1 MKKLT
6 LYFTLL
12 MLIGLFSVSC
22 TNLDEEVFSQ
32 MPTDSY
38 GTNEAEINS
47 LIAPIYTRLRD
58 FNCVGSPAPKENCTD
73 MSVTPTRRGGDW
85 WDGGAYK
92 EMKLGTWN
100 PKTNAAITIY
110 NTSYSR
116 ITNFNQIAYL
126 IEQSKAIPEADKPK
140 YLSQVRAARAQRY
153 IELID
158 MYGDV
163 PLVYDFTD
171 LSKPVTKT
179 RAEVYAWTLNELNE
193 IKDVIRAD
201 VSAASYGKFTRGS
214 VYFMLAKMYLN
225 AHIWNPAGGTKYA
238 ECIAACDEIMKL
250 PYALEPNW
258 KEQFSAANEN
268 SKEAILVAVNSIT
281 SSFPSRGYTLHYL
294 DPKALGLPGS
304 ANNGIC
310 AMPDYVKSFDTDDK
324 RYLGSFLIGPM
335 LDPATGTVITTAHG
349 RPLNH
354 TVDVTIKYS
363 IDADGWGQVEQE
375 DGARCNKWE
384 FKKGAT
390 AMENDCA
397 IYRLA
402 DVYLMKAE
410 CLVRLGQDNAEATRL
425 VNELRKRAFDPAL
438 HATKLKTA
446 VTLDDIYKERRFELA
461 WENWGRQDMIRFGT
475 FLNPIPGWRANP
487 MPATRLLFPI
497 PQTAID
503 ANPNLKQNPGY

>member
-6 LYFTLL
+6 LYIALMMLMGLL
-12 MLIGLFSVSC
+12 AVRC
-22 TNLDEEVFSQ
+22 TNLDEKVYSQ
-32 MPTDSY
+32 LPMDSY
-38 GTNEAEINS
+38 GTTEAEVNS
-47 LIAPIYTRLRD
+47 LVAPIYTRLRD

-92 EMKLGTWN
+92 EMTQGSWRPQTSPAIGT
-100 PKTNAAITIY
+100 Y

-116 ITNFNQIAYL
+116 ITNFNQIIYL
-126 IEQSKAIPEADKPK
+126 INQSPAITDKEP

-158 MYGDV
+158 FYGNV
-163 PLVYDFTD
+163 PLVTDFTD
-171 LSKPVTKT
+171 LTKPSTKT
-179 RAEVYAWTLNELNE
+179 RAEVYAWVMTELND
-193 IKDVIRAD
+193 IKDIIRSD
-201 VSAASYGKFTRGS
+201 VSAASYGKFTKGS

-225 AHIWNPAGGTKYA
+225 AMVWNPAGGPKWQ
-238 ECIAACDEIMKL
+238 ECIDACNVIMGL
-250 PYALEPNW
+250 PYSLEANW
-258 KEQFSAANEN
+258 KEQFSNNNDA
-268 SKEAILVAVNSIT
+268 SKEAILVAVNSIS
-281 SSFPSRGYTLHYL
+281 SSFPARGYTLHYL
-294 DPKALGLPGS
+294 DPQALGIPGG

-310 AMPDYVKSFDTDDK
+310 AIPEYVKSFDPDDK

-335 LDPATGTVITTAHG
+335 ISATTGLQLITAHG
-349 RPLNH
+349 RPLIH
-354 TVDVTIKYS
+354 TVDVTMKYS
-363 IDADGWGQVEQE
+363 IDADGWGQTEQE

-384 FKKGAT
+384 FKKGLT

-410 CLVRLGQDNAEATRL
+410 CLVRLVQNNTEATRL
-425 VNELRKRAFDPAL
+425 INELRKRVFTDPA
-438 HATKLKTA
+438 KLKA
-446 VTLDDIYKERRFELA
+446 SVTLNDVYMERRFELA

-475 FLNPIPGWRANP
+475 FLNAIPTWRPKAL
-487 MPATRLLFPI
+487 PAFRLLFPI

-503 ANPNLKQNPGY
+503 ANPNLTQNPGY